1 MELAAIDFAIESFS
15 SVLESPHVKW
25 YTESQAA
32 AKIVHVGSMKPDLH
46 KLAIKIFGAFLRREI
61 KLEIQWIPRTEN
73 EKADF
78 ISRLIDVDD
87 WQLTESFFAT
97 LEGAC
102 GPYSVDCMAAF
113 YNAKVETVFSRFWN
127 PGSASVDLFFFSFR
141 AWNQRTALWLR
152 Q

>member
-1 MELAAIDFAIESFS
+1 M
-15 SVLESPHVKW
+15 LESPHVKW

-32 AKIVHVGSMKPDLH
+32 AKIVDVGSMKPDLH
-46 KLAIKIFGAFLRREI
+46 KLAIKIFVAFLRKEI

-78 ISRLIDVDD
+78 ISRFIDVDD

-102 GPYSVDCMAAF
+102 VPYSVICMAAF
-113 YNAKVETVFSRFWN
+113 YNAKVKTVFSRFWN
-127 PGSASVDLFFFSFR
+127 PGSASVGFFFFR
-141 AWNQRTALWLR
+141 SELGIRELPCGSASSAYR
-152 Q
+152 